1 MTFFFR
7 FISGRMQEY
16 ATLKDFSSILSI
28 AYPSSKLN
36 PQLYPLYKAL
46 NYESC

>member
-28 AYPSSKLN
+28 AYPSNKLN